1 MKVIRLHKT
10 DLSIKEFKHVIRIYY
25 NESTGMYRIHY
36 MSGDEELNSEFS
48 SEHYFIQIL
57 VM

>member
-10 DLSIKEFKHVIRIYY
+10 DLSITEFKHVIRIFY

-36 MSGDEELNSEFS
+36 MDGETELDSEFS